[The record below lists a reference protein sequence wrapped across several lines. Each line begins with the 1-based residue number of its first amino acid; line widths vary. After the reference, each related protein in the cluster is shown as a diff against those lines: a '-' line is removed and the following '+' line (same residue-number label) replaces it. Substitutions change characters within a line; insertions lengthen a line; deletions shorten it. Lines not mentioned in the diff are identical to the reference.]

1 MPVPLPHALTPEARE
16 RRRTDAA
23 LARSLPEIARAIA
36 RGSAAGLPLAGAV
49 ARAAEAVEP
58 EAAEPLAEIAADLA
72 AGVPVGAACD
82 RLREV
87 PGGSLVVGAI
97 LLHGE
102 LGGDLVRSLA
112 AIAEGVAERERLQA
126 ELRAATAQA
135 RIAARA
141 VPLAPLAS
149 LAMLGALAPE
159 ALVALFTTRAGL
171 ALIAVAALA
180 VGVSHLLVRRIAR
193 AAIG

>member
-1 MPVPLPHALTPEARE
+1 VIALLRAWTPAARSA
-16 RRRTDAA
+16 RRADAA
-23 LARSLPEIARAIA
+23 LARALPEIARAIA
-36 RGSAAGLPLAGAV
+36 RGCAAGLPLDGAV

-72 AGVPVGAACD
+72 AGVPVAAAFG
-82 RLREV
+82 RLHAI
-87 PGGSLVVGAI
+87 PGGSLVVGSI

-112 AIAEGVAERERLQA
+112 AIAEGVAERERLHA

-141 VPLAPLAS
+141 VPLAPLLS
-149 LAMLGALAPE
+149 VAMLGVLAPE

-171 ALIAVAALA
+171 ALLTVAGLA